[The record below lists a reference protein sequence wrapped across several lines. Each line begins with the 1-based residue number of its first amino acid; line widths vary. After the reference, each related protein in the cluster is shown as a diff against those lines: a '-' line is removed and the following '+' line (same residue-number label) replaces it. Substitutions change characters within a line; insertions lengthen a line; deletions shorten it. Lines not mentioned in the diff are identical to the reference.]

1 MPSTPT
7 ASHAC
12 TLFSLTME
20 SRHGSGWRMVTD
32 PAQVTQLAE
41 EIITGFSGRL
51 TEANLWRF
59 PDGSLASI
67 GAYGIRREQNIPAE
81 QAA

>member
-20 SRHGSGWRMVTD
+20 SRHGSGWRISVD
-32 PAQVTQLAE
+32 PAQVIHLAE
-41 EIITGFSGRL
+41 EIVIGFGGRL
-51 TEANLWRF
+51 REANLWRF
-59 PDGSLASI
+59 SDGSSVSI
-67 GAYGIRREQNIPAE
+67 GAYGVRREDV
-81 QAA
+81 AAAIVAA